1 VDIAEVKSL
10 PHRHGL
16 LLPRKIRPDSHIR
29 IVSPSWPSIYYTP
42 YRTARAEQA
51 MTDFGFT
58 FSYGRHA
65 AEVTDDGGSA
75 GTAEQRAQDVM
86 EAFTDENAD
95 VILSA
100 AGGGTTREI
109 LPLLDADVIRASRK
123 PFIGYCDNV
132 WLNQYLLENGL
143 CSYYGIAY
151 VAHFGEP
158 GGLYPEISAQ
168 LRAVL
173 LSHDEI
179 VCSSASRRTNQYFN
193 WQDQKM
199 EQRVRIRNVRG
210 GCDWIREGEGRG
222 RFIGGGVDGLPNL
235 IDHFSLDLDGA
246 VLFWDV
252 GPSTLQPLPYLL
264 KEIARRADLTRL
276 AGMVVGA
283 NIRSRP
289 ERWAA
294 TVAEALDEVIGEIG
308 YPVMVNA
315 DIGHLDPPWVTP
327 YGMDAVLDSQVGLC
341 FPRDEFDCAELSTAS
356 LPPPGE
362 PA

>member
-1 VDIAEVKSL
+1 M
-10 PHRHGL
+10 PQPQGL
-16 LLPRKIRPDSHIR
+16 LLPKKIGPDSHIR

-42 YRTARAEQA
+42 YRTARAERA
-51 MTDFGFT
+51 MADFGFT

-86 EAFTDENAD
+86 EAFTDDKAD

-109 LPLLDADVIRASRK
+109 LPLLDGDIIRASRK

-143 CSYYGIAY
+143 CSYYGLAY

-158 GGLYPEISAQ
+158 GGIYPEIAEQ
-168 LRAVL
+168 LRVAL
-173 LSHDEI
+173 LSHEEI
-179 VCSSASRRTNQYFN
+179 VCSSADRRTNQYFN
-193 WQDQKM
+193 WQDPKM

-210 GCDWIREGEGRG
+210 GCDWIRQGSGRG
-222 RFIGGGVDGLPNL
+222 RFIGGGVEGLPGL
-235 IDHFSLDLDGA
+235 IDHFNLDLDGA

-252 GPSTLQPLPYLL
+252 GPSTFRPVPYLL
-264 KEIARRADLTRL
+264 AEIARRADLSRL
-276 AGMVVGA
+276 AGMVIGA

-289 ERWAA
+289 ERWAT
-294 TVAEALDEVIGEIG
+294 TVSAALDEVIGEVS

-327 YGMDAVLDSQVGLC
+327 YGMDAVLDSQAGLR
-341 FPRDEFDCAELSTAS
+341 FPRDEFDRAELSMAPLTV
-356 LPPPGE
+356 PG
-362 PA
+362 PQP